1 MKSTELLLDEL
12 KSALPGV
19 EIELLMNPSVSA
31 QHSLRVAPKDALRVA
46 AYLRD
51 VAGYD
56 YCSNVTGVD
65 WLDKETTEKIRT
77 TKTVTRTVDGIDG
90 IAQAAE
96 EVVEETVKRVEP
108 GCLEAVYHLYSMR
121 LGPTDPHPPV
131 VLRMRTLNRIDQ
143 VELPSLTPVWRA
155 AEFQEREIFD
165 LYGIVF
171 TGHRDLRRILMW
183 DEFEDHPMRRDYV
196 DPDDFEYE
204 PTPHDEVLKRAEEY
218 KASLAAELPVGEV
231 R

>member
-1 MKSTELLLDEL
+1 MKSAAELLDEL
-12 KSALPGV
+12 QGAMPGV
-19 EIELLMNPSVSA
+19 KLALATNPSPSA
-31 QHSLRVAPKDALRVA
+31 QHSLVVAAEDALRVA
-46 AYLRD
+46 VYLRD

-56 YCSNVTGVD
+56 YCSNATGVD
-65 WLDKETTEKIRT
+65 WLDKETTEKVKT
-77 TKTVTRTVDGIDG
+77 TRRVKKEVDGVE
-90 IAQAAE
+90 Q
-96 EVVEETVKRVEP
+96 EVDETVEETVKRVEP

-121 LGPTDPHPPV
+121 QGPHDPHPPL
-131 VLRMRTLNRIDQ
+131 VLRMRTANRTDR
-143 VELPSLTPVWRA
+143 VELPSLSPVWRA

-171 TGHRDLRRILMW
+171 KGHRDLRRLLMW

-204 PTPHDEVLKRAEEY
+204 PTPHDEVLKRAEEHRA
-218 KASLAAELPVGEV
+218 KLAAEGA